1 MAKKSVFGTVIALG
15 AVAAA
20 AAAGV
25 AAYLRR
31 EELKKVTEDIMS
43 KLKPTDTEGVYTAD
57 TDGDGEPDIIL
68 ADTTGDGQIDT
79 VLMDTDG
86 DGAIDSA
93 AIDTD
98 GDGEADIVTPIECC
112 AADFAETEA
121 ETEEA
126 AE

>member
-1 MAKKSVFGTVIALG
+1 MAKKNIFGTILAVG
-15 AVAAA
+15 AVAAV

-25 AAYLRR
+25 MAYMQKD
-31 EELKKVTEDIMS
+31 ELKKVAEDVMS

-57 TDGDGEPDIIL
+57 LDGDGEADVVM

-86 DGAIDSA
+86 DGAIDAA

-98 GDGEADIVTPIECC
+98 GDGEADIVTGIECTE
-112 AADFAETEA
+112 ADFAEC
-121 ETEEA
+121 ETECGE
-126 AE
+126 